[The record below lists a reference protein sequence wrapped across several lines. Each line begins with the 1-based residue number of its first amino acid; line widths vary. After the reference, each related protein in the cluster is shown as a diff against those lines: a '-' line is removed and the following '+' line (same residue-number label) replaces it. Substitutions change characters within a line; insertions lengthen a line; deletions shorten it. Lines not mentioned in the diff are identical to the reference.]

1 MICVSTLIPAPSLLY
16 IPGTAHFLPG
26 LLKLNEAVLRQPRLI
41 VEVRML
47 HRQTALG
54 GWWASF
60 VVSDFHL
67 GPAIASFKT
76 LIC

>member
-1 MICVSTLIPAPSLLY
+1 MQNIYIYICIRTNYCTQSLVYSTVQNR
-16 IPGTAHFLPG
+16 PG

-54 GWWASF
+54 GAGWMGDEF
-60 VVSDFHL
+60 Q
-67 GPAIASFKT
+67 PT
-76 LIC
+76 LAYWC